1 MNSRSQF
8 MKLAQVAFLFLLPL
22 KLLAF
27 SSTADVIGGVPLSE
41 NVNVSQYAP
50 INTNNVPE
58 VLISRNVYLLSI
70 NPQKRLLNWAAW
82 KIDASDMGNVGRSNN
97 FIQDADLET
106 YLSARGQHAVQ
117 KDDYLGSCYDRG
129 HQVPS
134 ADRDTTLPLNQLTFL
149 MSNMI
154 PQTAF
159 LNRGIW
165 EHLEHYSREQVRTFG
180 KKVYIIAGPIYD
192 EDFGTIGQKNDIPV
206 PSKNFKILM
215 IVNNDQDINDPNVKP
230 EVIAV
235 VMPNILRTG
244 EKPNLNK
251 DELCKESAI
260 NTTANSSDSTV
271 VADPVNEDDWKQYQV
286 SPSEVERLSGFKISN
301 LVVPTGE

>member
-1 MNSRSQF
+1 MNGCSQVVQIA
-8 MKLAQVAFLFLLPL
+8 KIVFLFVLPL
-22 KLLAF
+22 KALAF
-27 SSTADVIGGVPLSE
+27 TSTADVIGGVPLAD
-41 NVNVSQYAP
+41 NINVSQYSP

-58 VLISRNVYLLSI
+58 VLISRNVYLLSV

-97 FIQDADLET
+97 FLQDSDLET

-117 KDDYLGSCYDRG
+117 KDEYSGTCYDRG

-134 ADRDTTLPLNQLTFL
+134 ADRDTSLPLNQLTFL

-154 PQTAF
+154 PQTAY
-159 LNRGIW
+159 LNRVIW
-165 EHLEHYSREQVRTFG
+165 EHLEHYSRELVRSNG

-192 EDFGTIGQKNDIPV
+192 EDFGMTGRNNDIPV
-206 PSKNFKILM
+206 PSKNFKIL
-215 IVNNDQDINDPNVKP
+215 ITVDKDQDINDRNVKP
-230 EVIAV
+230 EITAVI
-235 VMPNILRTG
+235 MPNLLRTG

-251 DELCKESAI
+251 DELCKESAV
-260 NTTANSSDSTV
+260 NMTAPISSDSS
-271 VADPVNEDDWKQYQV
+271 VADPVNQDDWKQYQV

-301 LVVPTGE
+301 LAEAVGQ